1 MQHNFYQIVPR
12 RGTSSYKWDSE
23 HAAFADDVLPLWVA
37 DMDFAVAP
45 CIQQALQQRLD
56 HGIFGYT
63 SVPAAYYERLAR
75 WFETRHGWSGI
86 TAENTI
92 YTIGVV
98 PAISAILQGL
108 RRVRGYGQAL
118 VMSPVYNCFY
128 SCIRNSGYALL
139 ESPLSLSSPTP
150 SPIKSPHGLKSEGTL
165 KNGKGEE
172 YWVIDWANLETQME
186 KADVLL
192 LCNPHNPV
200 GRVWTREELTR
211 LATMAAEHEVFVV
224 SDEIHCEFT
233 FPGSHRY
240 TPFATTIQQ
249 APSGASTSSSAAS
262 TSALGTSTN
271 GYAVLTS
278 PSKAFNI
285 AGLQIANIYAPD
297 AQVRE
302 VIDKQI
308 NINEVC
314 DVNPFG
320 PVALMAAYSDEGAA
334 WLNEL
339 NEYIYQNYLLL
350 RDWVATQPH
359 LRLTR
364 MEGTY
369 LAWIKSGA
377 IDGDTLC
384 QHYAEQAHVLL
395 NEGSMYGEAGRDY
408 VRLNL
413 ACPRSVLLEALERME
428 NGKRKIEN

>member
-1 MQHNFYQIVPR
+1 MQHNFDQIVPR
-12 RGTSSYKWDSE
+12 RGTGSYKWDSE
-23 HAAFADDVLPLWVA
+23 HAAFAEDVLPLWVA

-75 WFETRHGWSGI
+75 WFETRHGWAGI

-128 SCIRNSGYALL
+128 SCIRNSGYTLL
-139 ESPLSLSSPTP
+139 ESPLVD
-150 SPIKSPHGLKSEGTL
+150 KDGYYE
-165 KNGKGEE
+165 
-172 YWVIDWANLETQME
+172 IDWANLEAQME
-186 KADVLL
+186 RADVLL

-200 GRVWTREELTR
+200 GRVWTRDELTR
-211 LATMAAEHEVFVV
+211 LATMAAEHEVFVI

-233 FPGSHRY
+233 FPGSHAY
-240 TPFATTIQQ
+240 TPWATIKHQAAQLPHQ
-249 APSGASTSSSAAS
+249 APSGASTSSYAAS
-262 TSALGTSTN
+262 TSALGTSSN
-271 GYAVLTS
+271 SYAVLTS

-297 AQVRE
+297 TEVRE
-302 VIDKQI
+302 IIDKQI

-334 WLNEL
+334 WLKEL

-413 ACPRSVLLEALERME
+413 ACPRSILVEALERMK
-428 NGKRKIEN
+428 N

>member
-1 MQHNFYQIVPR
+1 MSIFDTIVPR
-12 RGTSSYKWDSE
+12 RGTGAYKWDSE

-45 CIQQALQQRLD
+45 CIQRALQQRLD

-63 SVPAAYYERLAR
+63 SVPVAYYERLAR

-118 VMSPVYNCFY
+118 VMSPVYNCFF
-128 SCIRNSGYALL
+128 SCIRNSGYTLL
-139 ESPLSLSSPTP
+139 ESPLVD
-150 SPIKSPHGLKSEGTL
+150 KEGYY
-165 KNGKGEE
+165 E
-172 YWVIDWANLETQME
+172 IDWENLETQME

-200 GRVWTREELTR
+200 GRVWTREELTH
-211 LATMAAEHEVFVV
+211 LATMAAEHEVFVI

-233 FPGSHRY
+233 FPGSHAY
-240 TPFATTIQQ
+240 TPWATINHQAAQLPHQ

-297 AQVRE
+297 AEVRE
-302 VIDKQI
+302 IIDKQI

-334 WLNEL
+334 WLKEL

-369 LAWIKSGA
+369 LAWMKSLYPPTPSSLDEEGEVVQ
-377 IDGDTLC
+377 GDALC
-384 QHYAEQAHVLL
+384 RMYAERAHVLL
-395 NEGSMYGEAGRDY
+395 NEGSMYGDAGRDY

-413 ACPRSVLLEALERME
+413 ACPRAVLQEALNRMG
-428 NGKRKIEN
+428 NVAVY

>member
-1 MQHNFYQIVPR
+1 MSIFDTIVPR

-45 CIQQALQQRLD
+45 CIQRALQQRLD

-128 SCIRNSGYALL
+128 SCIRNSGYTLL
-139 ESPLSLSSPTP
+139 ESPLVD
-150 SPIKSPHGLKSEGTL
+150 KDGYYE
-165 KNGKGEE
+165 
-172 YWVIDWANLETQME
+172 IDWANLEAQME

-200 GRVWTREELTR
+200 GRVWTRDELTR
-211 LATMAAEHEVFVV
+211 LATMAETYHVFVI

-233 FPGSHRY
+233 FPGSHAY
-240 TPFATTIQQ
+240 TPWATISNHQSSIAQAINHQSANSQFA
-249 APSGASTSSSAAS
+249 
-262 TSALGTSTN
+262 
-271 GYAVLTS
+271 VCTS

-297 AQVRE
+297 AEVRE
-302 VIDKQI
+302 IIDKQV

-369 LAWIKSGA
+369 LAWIKSLYPPTPSSL
-377 IDGDTLC
+377 DEEEEVVQGDALC
-384 QHYAEQAHVLL
+384 RMYAEQAHVLL

-413 ACPRSVLLEALERME
+413 ACPRAILCEALERM
-428 NGKRKIEN
+428 NKLTN

>member
-1 MQHNFYQIVPR
+1 MQHNFDTIVPR
-12 RGTSSYKWDSE
+12 RGTGAYKWDSE

-128 SCIRNSGYALL
+128 SCIRNSGYTLL
-139 ESPLSLSSPTP
+139 ESPLVD
-150 SPIKSPHGLKSEGTL
+150 KDGYYE
-165 KNGKGEE
+165 
-172 YWVIDWANLETQME
+172 IDWTNLETQME

-200 GRVWTREELTR
+200 GRVWTREELTQ
-211 LATMAAEHEVFVV
+211 LATMAAEHEVFVI

-233 FPGSHRY
+233 FPGSHAY
-240 TPFATTIQQ
+240 TPWATINQQ
-249 APSGASTSSSAAS
+249 SANS
-262 TSALGTSTN
+262 QF
-271 GYAVLTS
+271 VVCTS

-285 AGLQIANIYAPD
+285 AGLQIANIYVPD
-297 AQVRE
+297 AEVRE
-302 VIDKQI
+302 IIDKQI

-320 PVALMAAYSDEGAA
+320 PVALMAAYSDEGAM

-369 LAWIKSGA
+369 LAWMRVERGVLSVERGEVA
-377 IDGDTLC
+377 RGDILC
-384 QHYAEQAHVLL
+384 QMYAEQAHVLL
-395 NEGSMYGEAGRDY
+395 NEGSMYGDAGRDY

-413 ACPRSVLLEALERME
+413 ACPRAVLQEALARMG
-428 NGKRKIEN
+428 NVLFTN

>member
-1 MQHNFYQIVPR
+1 MPYNFNHIVPR

-23 HAAFADDVLPLWVA
+23 HAAFAGDVLPLWVA
-37 DMDFAVAP
+37 DMDFPVAS
-45 CIQQALQQRLD
+45 CIQQALQQRLN

-75 WFETRHGWSGI
+75 WFESRHGWSGI

-108 RRVRGYGQAL
+108 RRVRGYNKAL

-128 SCIRNSGYALL
+128 SCIRNSGYTLL
-139 ESPLSLSSPTP
+139 ESPLVD
-150 SPIKSPHGLKSEGTL
+150 KDGYYE
-165 KNGKGEE
+165 
-172 YWVIDWANLETQME
+172 IDWANLEAQME

-233 FPGSHRY
+233 FPGSHPY
-240 TPFATTIQQ
+240 TPYATIA
-249 APSGASTSSSAAS
+249 APT
-262 TSALGTSTN
+262 LFC
-271 GYAVLTS
+271 VCTS

-297 AQVRE
+297 ARVRE
-302 VIDKQI
+302 IIDKQI

-334 WLNEL
+334 WLDEL
-339 NEYIYQNYLLL
+339 NDYIYGNYLLL
-350 RDWVATQPH
+350 RDWVATQPN

-369 LAWIKSGA
+369 LAWIKSLYPPTPSSMDEEGELA
-377 IDGDTLC
+377 LGDSLC
-384 QHYAEQAHVLL
+384 QMYAEQAHVLL
-395 NEGSMYGEAGRDY
+395 NEGSMYGSAGRDY

-413 ACPRSVLLEALERME
+413 ACPRAILREALERM
-428 NGKRKIEN
+428 GKIHDE